1 MPCISTL
8 RLVCCSGWLLALL
21 QLPVAAEEP
30 LRVAGIVTVYRP
42 NSHADVIL
50 GRLLKTETLDG
61 RGRVSRL
68 KLVSL
73 YVDQQLEQ
81 DLSCDLSHEH
91 GFRLSPTIRDALTHG
106 SPQLAVDGV
115 LVIAEHGEY
124 PLSPTQQIV
133 YPKRR
138 FFEDVLATFAE
149 TGAVVPVFSDKHL
162 ADNTPDAL
170 WIYNTVR
177 TRDVP
182 LMAGSSITSTW
193 RTPPIDTPRDE
204 PLSQI
209 MVLSYGPLDAYG
221 FHGLDLLQSLA
232 ERRAGGETGVRQV
245 RCLSGAA
252 VWQAFARD
260 ELSEPLMMSAL
271 GRMQRRSVA
280 SLAELR
286 QQVQEPVAFLVDYRD
301 GTRGSVVT
309 LNGAIAEWT
318 AAWQLR
324 EQAAISS
331 TVIDLQDEP
340 PYMHFGHLLRGIE
353 PFMFTQKPAW
363 PVERTLFSTLML
375 DAALTSRAQS
385 GAVIATPDLQR
396 SYETRWDW
404 SQPDNAGR

>member
-1 MPCISTL
+1 MRFLSTWRFAGCPSL
-8 RLVCCSGWLLALL
+8 LLCLLAL
-21 QLPVAAEEP
+21 PAAAEEP
-30 LRVAGIVTVYRP
+30 LRVAGVVTVYRP

-73 YVDQQLEQ
+73 YVDQQPEKDLSQ
-81 DLSCDLSHEH
+81 DLSREY
-91 GFRLSPTIRDALTHG
+91 GFRLSTTIRDALTHG

-115 LVIAEHGEY
+115 LVIAEHGDY
-124 PLSPTQQIV
+124 PISLTEQV
-133 YPKRR
+133 LYPKRR
-138 FFEDVLATFAE
+138 FFEEVLATFAE
-149 TGAVVPVFSDKHL
+149 TDAVVPIFSDKHL

-177 TRDVP
+177 ERGVP

-193 RTPPIDTPRDE
+193 RSPASDTPRGQS
-204 PLSQI
+204 LSEI

-252 VWQAFARD
+252 VWQAVSTG
-260 ELSEPLMMSAL
+260 ELSEPLLMSAL
-271 GRMQRRSVA
+271 GRMKRRSVA
-280 SLAELR
+280 SLDEL
-286 QQVQEPVAFLVDYRD
+286 QQRVREPVAFLVDYRD
-301 GTRGSVVT
+301 GTRGAVVT

-324 EQAAISS
+324 ESAEASS

-353 PFMFTQKPAW
+353 PFMVSREPTW
-363 PVERTLFSTLML
+363 PVERTLFSTLLL

-396 SYETRWDW
+396 SYVSRWNW
-404 SQPDNAGR
+404 SQPDTAGR